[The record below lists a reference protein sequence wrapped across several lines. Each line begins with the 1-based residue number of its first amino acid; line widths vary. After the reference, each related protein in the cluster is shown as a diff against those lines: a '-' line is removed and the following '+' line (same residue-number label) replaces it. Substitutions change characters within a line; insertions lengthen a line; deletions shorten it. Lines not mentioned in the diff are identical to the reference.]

1 MGDMPSQCQ
10 LHMYLRQRG
19 IDYHLRYLVESQYAF
34 RVAEQENLVTEHGI
48 APMLACLSA
57 RLRDNLRH
65 TLHDRLLQCHVIL
78 RIRANRDDKF
88 NLELCRLVHMHVAHV
103 FAGGVEMDCAYVER
117 PSRSLTTPSRR

>member
-1 MGDMPSQCQ
+1 MRTFCGIVVQSHDVSRVTCLCRVM
-10 LHMYLRQRG
+10 HMYLRQRG

-88 NLELCRLVHMHVAHV
+88 NLELCRLVHMQGVAN
-103 FAGGVEMDCAYVER
+103 
-117 PSRSLTTPSRR
+117 